1 MKSQDAKNAE
11 VTLEAL
17 ESKVPFMLKF
27 LSSED
32 DDVSGTVAVFA
43 HDYMTLLKQMLPLN
57 EKQRAIVQVKI
68 ISVLFVCIYIFM
80 YMGVYYGASQM
91 YCLCHHN

>member
-1 MKSQDAKNAE
+1 MKSQDVKNAG

-57 EKQRAIVQVKI
+57 EKQRAIVQVNI
-68 ISVLFVCIYIFM
+68 FWVLCLYF
-80 YMGVYYGASQM
+80 YM
-91 YCLCHHN
+91 